1 MKYTKKLL
9 SLVLVLVLALALAV
23 PGFAAQTVDS
33 GLNGTGT
40 ITITNATIGE
50 TYSIYKVFDAT
61 YSGSDNAS
69 YTIHRDSK
77 WYGIVSGNADM
88 FTLTA
93 SAGNP
98 DVFVVSFKEGVTGER
113 VRDYLAGQVDSVTA
127 DATAPASEVEVQF
140 TSVAYGYYLVKS
152 TLNGGGTVSVT
163 NAKPNATVIDKNQIP
178 GGNPS
183 KTAGEDDYEIG
194 EVINFTVTF
203 TATNYDG
210 AKAIEEYYVKD
221 TMPSG
226 MELDA
231 SSVVV
236 KVNNSNLILPYT
248 GTPTTAGFDIT
259 IPWQDE
265 NGDFLYTSPSTVTVT
280 YSAKLTATAGID
292 GDGIKNT
299 ALISWNGKTGSEI
312 PVDKTVYTYALA
324 IKKVDKQGNG
334 LAGAEFELK
343 NAQGEVVKVSGSDG
357 VYTVDPTVEKSAT
370 ITSPTS
376 GLIIIKGVDSDNY
389 TLTET
394 KAPAGYNLLTEP
406 VDVTP
411 EKIGG
416 TKTSSTIYLD
426 EDGNV
431 IKVVDGE
438 PEKTPAA
445 TVQINIDNVAAKA
458 YAVVNFTGTEL
469 PSTGGMGTTI
479 FYTLG
484 GVLVVGA
491 AILLVTKKRVHD
503 VEG

>member
-40 ITITNATIGE
+40 ITITNATLEE

-61 YSGSDNAS
+61 YAGSDNAS
-69 YTIHRDSK
+69 YTIKSDSP
-77 WYGIVSGNADM
+77 WYPIVSGNADM

-93 SAGNP
+93 SAG
-98 DVFVVSFKEGVTGER
+98 DSSVFVVSFKQGVTGEA
-113 VRDYLAGQVDSVTA
+113 VRDYLAGQVSNVAA
-127 DATAPASEVEVQF
+127 DATAEATDVEVQF
-140 TSVAYGYYLVKS
+140 TDVAYGYYLVKS
-152 TLNGGGTVSVT
+152 TLNGGGTVTVT
-163 NAKPNATVIDKNQIP
+163 NAKPDATVIDKNQEP
-178 GGNPS
+178 GTGAS
-183 KTAGEDDYEIG
+183 KTAGDEDYEIG
-194 EVINFTVTF
+194 ETIPFTVTF
-203 TATNYDG
+203 IATNYDG
-210 AKAIEEYYVKD
+210 AKDIGEYYVKD

-226 MELDA
+226 MELIVD
-231 SSVVV
+231 SLVV
-236 KVNNSNLILPYT
+236 KVNNSELKKAYT
-248 GTPTTAGFDIT
+248 ENSDTTAAGFDIT

-292 GDGIKNT
+292 GDGVTNT
-299 ALISWNGKTGSEI
+299 AIIDWDVNSDGSEVKT
-312 PVDKTVYTYALA
+312 PETVYTYALA
-324 IKKVDKQGNG
+324 IKKVDKQGNP

-343 NAQGEVVKVSGSDG
+343 NGDAVVKVSGSNG
-357 VYTVDPTVEKSAT
+357 NYVVDPNGTAT
-370 ITSPTS
+370 ITSPES
-376 GLIIIKGVDSDNY
+376 GLIVIKGVDGDDY

-394 KAPAGYNLLTEP
+394 KAPAGYNLMTESLT
-406 VDVTP
+406 VTP
-411 EKIGG
+411 ELIGMTTTTV
-416 TKTSSTIYLD
+416 TKHLD
-426 EDGNV
+426 ENG
-431 IKVVDGE
+431 KVVDEETSIPVTIELGDV
-438 PEKTPAA
+438 AA
-445 TVQINIDNVAAKA
+445 TPVF
-458 YAVVNFTGTEL
+458 VVNFTGTEL